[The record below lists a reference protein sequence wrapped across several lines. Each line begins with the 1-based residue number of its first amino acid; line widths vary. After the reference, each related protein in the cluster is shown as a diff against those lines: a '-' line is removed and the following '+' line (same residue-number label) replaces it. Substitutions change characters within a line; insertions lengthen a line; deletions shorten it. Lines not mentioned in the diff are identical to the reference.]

1 MGAVTSPHLKMSNQ
15 QTHSIS
21 FDVATDDGQRVTAI
35 VTMSVDDTIIDVAA
49 KDLDGNIM
57 DLSEKDRNILHNY
70 AMLMVNSARKKI
82 HERESNN
89 QT

>member
-1 MGAVTSPHLKMSNQ
+1 MSNQ
-15 QTHSIS
+15 QNHSIS

-35 VTMSVDDTIIDVAA
+35 VTMNADDNVIDVAA
-49 KDLDGNIM
+49 KDSDGNIM
-57 DLSEKDRNILHNY
+57 ELSKKDRDILQNY
-70 AMLMVNSARKKI
+70 AMLMVNSARKRI